1 MIYRHGSNHKEN
13 DSSLAS
19 GVRMTLAQI
28 PEWSEVSL
36 SLSQLISWG
45 KTQGWWG
52 QRNPS
57 EYLEMLNIRASHK
70 NKRASPFFQGAPK
83 TCQLTTQCS
92 VLGHICSTVAKSE
105 RAKKQSPPGATTL
118 MPINAALTPGKWGS
132 LGPDVAPGW
141 SSPSPGVLSFCLL
154 W

>member
-45 KTQGWWG
+45 KTQGWRG
-52 QRNPS
+52 QRKPS

-70 NKRASPFFQGAPK
+70 NKRAQSFLPRSAQDVSAHHSMFCVRAYSLNGCK
-83 TCQLTTQCS
+83 TWTCQEAKPTR
-92 VLGHICSTVAKSE
+92 GHHPDANKCSTHP
-105 RAKKQSPPGATTL
+105 RGQTWPLDG
-118 MPINAALTPGKWGS
+118 
-132 LGPDVAPGW
+132 
-141 SSPSPGVLSFCLL
+141 PSPGVLSFCLL